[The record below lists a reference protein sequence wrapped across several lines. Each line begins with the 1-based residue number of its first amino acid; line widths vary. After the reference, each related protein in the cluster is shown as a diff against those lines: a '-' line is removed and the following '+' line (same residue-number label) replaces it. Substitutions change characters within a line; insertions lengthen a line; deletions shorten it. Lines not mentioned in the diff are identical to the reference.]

1 MYIDEKR
8 KCKIFCTFHTKI
20 VHRERIIVDAIVIKK
35 NYQDIY
41 ITYFRYYLKLIL
53 SNNYLFLVSANKI

>member
-8 KCKIFCTFHTKI
+8 KCKFFCMFHTKI
-20 VHRERIIVDAIVIKK
+20 FSQGRIIVDAIVIKK
-35 NYQDIY
+35 IYRGIY
-41 ITYFRYYLKLIL
+41 IIYFRYYLKLKL